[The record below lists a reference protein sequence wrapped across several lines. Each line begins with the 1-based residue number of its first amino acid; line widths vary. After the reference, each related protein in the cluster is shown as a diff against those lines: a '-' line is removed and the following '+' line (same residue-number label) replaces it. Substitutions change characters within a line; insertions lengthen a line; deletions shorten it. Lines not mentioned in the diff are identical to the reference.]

1 MGSTNGRRQR
11 SARVRLVGTGMVLAA
26 LAAACAAPAPVPPG
40 TGPLTPAGAATLA
53 QLKRSHFGA
62 LAQDGAA
69 RIGAGL
75 AQPLAEFSV
84 VDSPPS
90 IFVNWTVPDAQ
101 ATAFEAVAPLPPG
114 FTLAKV
120 RIVESDPVPRYWLSL
135 NVYRVSGLTTGLRA
149 EWSTYV
155 DDGDGVPRFMILK
168 ARAAEGSLDPI
179 GPLALPE
186 PFEHSVV
193 GSTIRTSMKDTAVQ
207 NGVPL
212 LTADDLFTSTIELP
226 APADRVAAVP
236 TREWVTANDFIFWR
250 NGVNDRI
257 FHNSS
262 SHSARLISLDPS
274 AVTVD
279 DHSAW
284 APFLDPTP
292 AHVLVYLDAIDFV
305 ISPWWNVTAVDGN
318 VDAAT
323 LANLAPLK
331 ASLYSGLS
339 STLALGVLTGTGE
352 PAVRS
357 RVESD
362 PAAVHWHWRVP
373 PGQVAALAVAAG
385 LPPGL
390 TLAPVALEE
399 GDAPVHWI
407 TLTASQRS
415 GDGAGTRA
423 EWTTYVDDGD
433 GVRTLVLESRS
444 STGSLDPVDLFS
456 APFPVTHTVAATAT
470 STVGTGGSAF
480 SSSFA
485 MPAPTPANA
494 VLADRRWVGA
504 TDLRYWRNGVAD
516 RVTYES
522 TVFDTR
528 TAIDPATAAISY
540 GGQWSPFADATPDR
554 IWVDRSGVDI
564 VTNPWWNLGAL

>member
-1 MGSTNGRRQR
+1 M
-11 SARVRLVGTGMVLAA
+11 RVRLLVAGLAITA
-26 LAAACAAPAPVPPG
+26 VAAACAAPAPVPPG
-40 TGPLTPAGAATLA
+40 PGALTPTGKATLT

-62 LAQDGAA
+62 LAQEESA

-101 ATAFEAVAPLPPG
+101 AAAFEAVAPLPPG

-120 RIVESDPVPRYWLSL
+120 RIIESDPVPRYWLSL

-193 GSTIRTSMKDTAVQ
+193 GSTIQTSMKDTVLQ
-207 NGVPL
+207 NGVPV
-212 LTADDLFTSTIELP
+212 LTPDNLFTSTIALP

-262 SHSARLISLDPS
+262 SHSAPLISVDPA
-274 AVTVD
+274 AVTLD
-279 DHSAW
+279 DHSPW
-284 APFLDPTP
+284 APFLDPAP

-305 ISPWWNVTAVDGN
+305 ISPWWNVTALDGN
-318 VDAAT
+318 VDALT
-323 LANLAPLK
+323 LANLGPLK

-357 RVESD
+357 RVEAD
-362 PAAVHWHWRVP
+362 PAAVHWHWQVP
-373 PGQVAALAVAAG
+373 PGHVAALAAAAG

-390 TLAPVALEE
+390 DPAPVALEE
-399 GDAPVHWI
+399 GDAPAYWI

-456 APFPVTHTVAATAT
+456 APFPVTHSVGATAT
-470 STVGTGGSAF
+470 STVGTGGAAF
-480 SSSFA
+480 TSSFA
-485 MPAPTPANA
+485 VPAPTPANA
-494 VLADRRWVGA
+494 VLADRRWVG
-504 TDLRYWRNGVAD
+504 TMDLRYWRNGVAD

-522 TVFDTR
+522 TVFDAR
-528 TAIDPATAAISY
+528 TAIDPATATIAY
-540 GGQWSPFADATPDR
+540 GGQWAAFADATPDR
-554 IWVDRSGVDI
+554 IWVDRSGVDV
-564 VTNPWWNLGAL
+564 VTNPWWNLGGL